1 MWVFVSIDN
10 KDWLDK
16 NHRWLNEFAELGF
29 TRSEM
34 ATITSGIFMPNMSK
48 QWSQRH
54 FLMSYD
60 KSKNNCDDRYRS
72 ADHNRYVCFVSGAD
86 NQYQSSCNHDYTDH
100 RYTESGDQSETVVTN
115 AGHSNKSQSD
125 GQNAREYRPN

>member
-48 QWSQRH
+48 Q
-54 FLMSYD
+54 
-60 KSKNNCDDRYRS
+60 
-72 ADHNRYVCFVSGAD
+72 
-86 NQYQSSCNHDYTDH
+86 
-100 RYTESGDQSETVVTN
+100 
-115 AGHSNKSQSD
+115 
-125 GQNAREYRPN
+125 